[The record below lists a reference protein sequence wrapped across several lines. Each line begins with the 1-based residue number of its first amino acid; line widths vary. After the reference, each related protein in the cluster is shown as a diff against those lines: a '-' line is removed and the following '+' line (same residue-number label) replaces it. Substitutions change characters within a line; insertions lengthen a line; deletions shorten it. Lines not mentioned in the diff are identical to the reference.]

1 MAGTK
6 PKVDRELLGRVAA
19 LTPGQQRWLRTVLQS
34 VFTMETPRKRRG
46 EEEREERP
54 RRRERRPAAPEAAA
68 EPQEPRRRG
77 LEELLSGEGGSEED
91 FPELADELKGISDIA
106 DLLREGGRERRRFGD
121 ELMRLFE
128 GGEEGSSGEDEEE
141 EEEEEETDD
150 HLN

>member
-46 EEEREERP
+46 DEEPEERP
-54 RRRERRPAAPEAAA
+54 QRREARPAAPEAAA
-68 EPQEPRRRG
+68 EPRRRG

-121 ELMRLFE
+121 ELMHLFE
-128 GGEEGSSGEDEEE
+128 GAEGASGEDEEE
-141 EEEEEETDD
+141 EETDD
-150 HLN
+150 QLN

>member
-1 MAGTK
+1 MAGSK

-34 VFTMETPRKRRG
+34 VFTMEVPRRRRA
-46 EEEREERP
+46 EEEPEERP
-54 RRRERRPAAPEAAA
+54 RRAKPRPATPEAAK
-68 EPQEPRRRG
+68 EPRRRG
-77 LEELLSGEGGSEED
+77 LEELISGEGGSEED
-91 FPELADELKGISDIA
+91 FPELADELKGIADIA

-128 GGEEGSSGEDEEE
+128 SGEEGASGEED
-141 EEEEEETDD
+141 EEEEETDD

>member
-34 VFTMETPRKRRG
+34 VLTMDTPRKRRG
-46 EEEREERP
+46 EEEEPEERP
-54 RRRERRPAAPEAAA
+54 RRAKARPAAPEAAE

-77 LEELLSGEGGSEED
+77 LEELISGEGGSEED

-128 GGEEGSSGEDEEE
+128 GGEEGSSGEEEE
-141 EEEEEETDD
+141 EEEGDD

>member
-46 EEEREERP
+46 EEEPEERP
-54 RRRERRPAAPEAAA
+54 RRRERRPAAPEAA
-68 EPQEPRRRG
+68 EEPRRRG

-128 GGEEGSSGEDEEE
+128 SGEEGSSGEDEEE
-141 EEEEEETDD
+141 EETDD